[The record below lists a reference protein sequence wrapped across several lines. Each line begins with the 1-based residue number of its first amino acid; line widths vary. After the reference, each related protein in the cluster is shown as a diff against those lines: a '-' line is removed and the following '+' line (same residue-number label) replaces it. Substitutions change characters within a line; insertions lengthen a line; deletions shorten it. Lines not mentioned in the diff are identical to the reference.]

1 METFLHDFR
10 DGNGLVLS
18 HRHKNGG
25 GIVANTA
32 TVSDDSIIAPRA
44 EVGGNATVM
53 NGCKILDRVRVYG
66 NSYVSNGVTLEDD
79 VEVFGTAEV
88 KYEVVLFG
96 KAKVSVPP
104 KVILGFDHKV
114 IITDEHIT
122 MDCHMFDKEQ
132 WKRAAPIIRVNGYP
146 TKTTNRIHEIV
157 SNIAEVHFS
166 LFLEE
171 DSEILEQGDAV

>member
-10 DGNGLVLS
+10 DGKGLVLS

-25 GIVANTA
+25 GIVADSA
-32 TVSDDSIIAPRA
+32 MVSDDCIVAPRA
-44 EVGGNATVM
+44 EVGGNAMVL
-53 NGCKILDRVRVYG
+53 NGCKVLDQVRVYG
-66 NSYVSNGVTLEDD
+66 NAYVSNGVTLEDN
-79 VEVFGTAEV
+79 VEVYGTAEV
-88 KYEVVLFG
+88 KYEIVLFG
-96 KAKVSVPP
+96 DAKVSVPP

-122 MDCHMFDKEQ
+122 MDCHMFDREQ

-146 TKTTNRIHEIV
+146 TKTANRIHEIV
-157 SNIAEVHFS
+157 SNIAEVHFN

-171 DSEILEQGDAV
+171 SEENEIRDS

>member
-10 DGNGLVLS
+10 DGNGLVPS
-18 HRHKNGG
+18 HHHKNGG
-25 GIVANTA
+25 GIVADTA
-32 TVSDDSIIAPRA
+32 TVSDDSIVSPQA
-44 EVGGNATVM
+44 EVGGNAMVM
-53 NGCKILDRVRVYG
+53 NGSKILDYVRVYG
-66 NSYVSNGVTLEDD
+66 NAYISDGATLEDE
-79 VEVFGTAEV
+79 VEVCGTAEV
-88 KYEVVLFG
+88 KYGIVIFG

-104 KVILGFDHKV
+104 KVVLGFDHKV

-146 TKTTNRIHEIV
+146 TKTANRIHEIV
-157 SNIAEVHFS
+157 SSIAEVHFN

-171 DSEILEQGDAV
+171 SQDHEIRDH